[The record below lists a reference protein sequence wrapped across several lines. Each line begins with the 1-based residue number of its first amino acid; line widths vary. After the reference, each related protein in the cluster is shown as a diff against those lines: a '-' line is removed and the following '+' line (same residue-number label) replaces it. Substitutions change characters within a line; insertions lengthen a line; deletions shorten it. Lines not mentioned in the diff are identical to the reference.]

1 MGLRSGVVL
10 LAVGVVLLG
19 ASEHAAAALGTPAA
33 DLGSVGRVCLAA
45 GALTLPVRVAVGRLR
60 ARRPAASA
68 VLVDAVPPV

>member
-1 MGLRSGVVL
+1 VGLRSGVVL
-10 LAVGVVLLG
+10 LAVGVVLLT
-19 ASEHAAAALGTPAA
+19 ASDRAAVVLSTPAA
-33 DLGSVGRVCLAA
+33 DLGSVGCVCLAA